1 MSAFEF
7 VFSLFGLLLG
17 LSMVEVFQGLI
28 RTLKSR
34 TDVKVGWRTPLL
46 GVLTLLHLTTFWDDA
61 WTLRDAIPT
70 NNITLF
76 VGLLIS
82 GTYYYAASYV
92 FPDKPQDWPNLDDYY
107 DFARRRVLPGIVAA
121 QLLSTSATLLLHER
135 FPTLRAVFVFIVFA
149 GAFAAP
155 ALVRTR
161 KVSGV
166 LLAIVTSM
174 FLTLAVITAM
184 T

>member
-34 TDVKVGWRTPLL
+34 AKLHVGWRTPLL
-46 GVLTLLHLTTFWDDA
+46 GVLALLHLTTFWDDA
-61 WTLRDAIPT
+61 WTQRDSIPM

-82 GTYYYAASYV
+82 GTYYFAASYV
-92 FPDKPQDWPNLDDYY
+92 FPEQAEDYPDLDDYY
-107 DFARRRVLPGIVAA
+107 NVARRRVLPGILAA
-121 QLLSTSATLLLHER
+121 QLLSTTATMAMLGR
-135 FPTLRAVFVFIVFA
+135 SPSIRTLIVLALFA
-149 GAFAAP
+149 MLFLAP
-155 ALVRTR
+155 ALVR
-161 KVSGV
+161 SGRTSGF
-166 LLAIVTSM
+166 LLC
-174 FLTLAVITAM
+174 LTTVVFAALAVLSSL
-184 T
+184 